1 MDFEMLF
8 VCWKVRP
15 LAGNSSRKNMI
26 VGTLIGPYA
35 SDQVRVDPVS
45 ARIPPAA
52 RGAPVWG
59 APLAVFVLAYRITRR
74 EFRPRRVI
82 QCCPRR
88 CLLQMWEGTIQLHP
102 QVIQIARKLT
112 GQLVRK
118 RGSQIAANADEN
130 Q

>member
-15 LAGNSSRKNMI
+15 LAGNSSRTNVI
-26 VGTLIGPYA
+26 CGTLIGSFA

-82 QCCPRR
+82 QPRPRR
-88 CLLQMWEGTIQLHP
+88 CLLQVREGPVQLNP
-102 QVIQIARKLT
+102 QVIQ
-112 GQLVRK
+112 VR
-118 RGSQIAANADEN
+118 RELIG
-130 Q
+130 